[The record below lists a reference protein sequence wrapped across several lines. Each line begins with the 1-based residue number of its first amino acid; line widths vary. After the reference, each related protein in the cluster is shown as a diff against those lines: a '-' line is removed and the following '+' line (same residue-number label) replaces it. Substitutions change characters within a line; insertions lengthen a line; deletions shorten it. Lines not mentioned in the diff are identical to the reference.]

1 MEVVKYSNA
10 TQIDLQIQ
18 WNPYQIPTA
27 PFPLEIDKLIL
38 KTLYRKLRDPE
49 LQNNFEKEE

>member
-18 WNPYQIPTA
+18 RNSYQIPTA
-27 PFPLEIDKLIL
+27 PFPPEIDKLIL
-38 KTLYRKLRDPE
+38 KRLYRKLRDPE
-49 LQNNFEKEE
+49 LQNDFEKEE